1 MTAQSPSAGEPAELS
16 ERTLRAWH
24 RIGFGLQP
32 DARHTPMSVCRLT
45 GNGQIQSLPD
55 RAEAFFAAGGD
66 SHRMSFL
73 LPVPLLSNGLSVRIR
88 LSGWGSIRYVACG
101 YSCDGVFRH
110 IKVLNP
116 AQARWFD
123 ITIGHGDIGFGL
135 QNNWEHPAS
144 AMIGDI
150 RIDMRGEPLVGGA
163 RIEVQGLLCWEEES
177 AVTPQPATCTRP
189 PVLPPRAAMPAGWRE
204 AVHAYLGKV
213 FRHADDQARAFM
225 TSGLC
230 PLMSGAR
237 LPWPPDA
244 ALPTDLADVN
254 THVFSWHAL
263 HPASILLL
271 HARNTGRDAAVY
283 AARDVVSQWL
293 ERSYYAP
300 DPDSKYAW
308 YDHGVAERMLALLL
322 IWAEGIDRDF
332 DQRFMTR
339 VGEAIVRHAQ
349 LLESELFYAL
359 HQRVR
364 YHNHAWFQD
373 VALLAAATAFPDYP
387 SAARWRD
394 RACERLAEQMETL
407 IVRDGGFAVSIEN
420 SIGYQHSLQRLAD
433 FAGALTRL
441 AGTTSVVADVAH
453 ELSAFSDFLRY
464 PDGSRPAQGDSS
476 RSPTG
481 FPAPTS
487 PSSPVAQPAFAALPK
502 AGYGVVKGEHDGIP
516 FMFCMFA
523 TSLSKT
529 HKHEDDLSFTLFFD
543 GIEWLIDPSFYSHEY
558 QRPLPAYLRSAAA
571 HNAICLSGVAYS
583 IEPGLARLQGICED
597 DAFRFEGSHSC
608 YADTTMTRTV
618 DGTMKALDLQF
629 TDGVWGTGE
638 FPEASLMLQCGDDVV
653 ATRYGARL
661 ILSHPRSRF
670 QLELSLPSE
679 RIEIAV
685 GEESEARIRGI
696 SGLGFMQKVAI
707 STIECHVPTGQPVRW
722 TIRAVYRPVA
732 HSLKVS

>member
-1 MTAQSPSAGEPAELS
+1 MTVHTPSAGAPAELS
-16 ERTLRAWH
+16 ERLLRAWH

-32 DARHTPMSVCRLT
+32 DARHTPMSACRVT
-45 GNGQIQSLPD
+45 SNGEIQSLPD
-55 RAEAFFAAGGD
+55 RTEAFFAAGGD
-66 SHRMSFL
+66 SHRISFHL
-73 LPVPLLSNGLSVRIR
+73 RKPLLSNGLSVRIR

-101 YSCDGVFRH
+101 YSCDGLFRH
-110 IKVLNP
+110 IKVPNP
-116 AQARWFD
+116 AQDSWFD
-123 ITIGHGDIGFGL
+123 ITIGQGDIGFGL

-144 AMIGDI
+144 ALIGDI
-150 RIDMRGEPLVGGA
+150 RIDLRGEPLADGA
-163 RIEVQGLLCWEEES
+163 RIAVQGLLCWEEES
-177 AVTPQPATCTRP
+177 AVPLQPATCTRP
-189 PVLPPRAAMPAGWRE
+189 VLLPLRTAMPPGWRE
-204 AVHAYLGKV
+204 TVHDYLGKV
-213 FRHADDQARAFM
+213 FRYADDQARAFM

-230 PLMSGAR
+230 PLLSGAR
-237 LPWPPDA
+237 LPWPPDT

-271 HARNTGRDAAVY
+271 HARNVGREGAVY

-293 ERSYYAP
+293 ERSYYSP

-322 IWAEGIDRDF
+322 IWAEGLDRDF

-349 LLESELFYAL
+349 LLESELFYASN
-359 HQRVR
+359 QRVR

-394 RACERLAEQMETL
+394 RACERLADQVEML

-420 SIGYQHSLQRLAD
+420 SISYQVCLQQLGE

-441 AGTTSVVADVAH
+441 AGTTSVVTEVAH
-453 ELSAFSDFLRY
+453 ELSAFSDWLRY
-464 PDGSRPAQGDSS
+464 PDGTRPAQGDSK

-481 FPAPTS
+481 SPAPKS

-516 FMFCMFA
+516 FMFCIFA
-523 TSLSKT
+523 TSLSRT

-558 QRPLPAYLRSAAA
+558 QQPLPAYLRSAAA
-571 HNAICLSGVAYS
+571 HNAICLPGVTYS
-583 IEPGLARLQGICED
+583 IEPGSAQLQGSS
-597 DAFRFEGSHSC
+597 DAGGFRFEGSHSC
-608 YADTTMTRTV
+608 YADTIVTRTV
-618 DGTMKALDLQF
+618 EGTMTELDLRF
-629 TDGVWGTGE
+629 TDCVRGAGGA
-638 FPEASLMLQCGDDVV
+638 PAASLMLQCGEDVV
-653 ATRYGARL
+653 ATRHGARL
-661 ILSHPRSRF
+661 VLSHPRSRF
-670 QLELSLPSE
+670 QLELSIPSE
-679 RIEIAV
+679 RIDIAV
-685 GEESEARIRGI
+685 GEESETRIRGI
-696 SGLGFMQKVAI
+696 SGLGFMQRVAI

-722 TIRAVYRPVA
+722 TMRAV
-732 HSLKVS
+732 

>member
-1 MTAQSPSAGEPAELS
+1 MTVHPPSAGAPAELS
-16 ERTLRAWH
+16 ERLLRAWH
-24 RIGFGLQP
+24 RIGCGLQP
-32 DARHTPMSVCRLT
+32 DARHTPMSACRVT
-45 GNGQIQSLPD
+45 SNGEIQSLPD
-55 RAEAFFAAGGD
+55 RTEAFFAAGGD
-66 SHRMSFL
+66 SHRISFQ
-73 LPVPLLSNGLSVRIR
+73 LPKPLLSNGLSVRIR
-88 LSGWGSIRYVACG
+88 LSGWGSIRYVSCG
-101 YSCDGVFRH
+101 YSCDGLFRH
-110 IKVLNP
+110 IKVPNP
-116 AQARWFD
+116 AQASWFD

-135 QNNWEHPAS
+135 QNNWEHPGS
-144 AMIGDI
+144 ALIGDI
-150 RIDMRGEPLVGGA
+150 RIDVRGEPLANGA
-163 RIEVQGLLCWEEES
+163 RIEVQSLLCWEEES

-189 PVLPPRAAMPAGWRE
+189 PLLPPRTAMPPGWRE
-204 AVHAYLGKV
+204 AMHDYLGKV

-237 LPWPPDA
+237 LPWPPDT

-271 HARNTGRDAAVY
+271 HARNAGREAAVY

-308 YDHGVAERMLALLL
+308 YDHGVADRMLALLL
-322 IWAEGIDRDF
+322 IWAEGLERDF

-349 LLESELFYAL
+349 LLESELFYAS

-373 VALLAAATAFPDYP
+373 VALLATATAFPDYP
-387 SAARWRD
+387 SATRWRD
-394 RACERLAEQMETL
+394 RACERLADQMEML

-420 SIGYQHSLQRLAD
+420 SIGYQQGVQQLGE

-441 AGTTSVVADVAH
+441 AGMTSVVAEVAR
-453 ELSAFSDFLRY
+453 ELSAFFDFLRY

-476 RSPTG
+476 RSPTRS
-481 FPAPTS
+481 PTPTS
-487 PSSPVAQPAFAALPK
+487 ASSPIVQPAFAALPK

-516 FMFCMFA
+516 FMLCLFA

-558 QRPLPAYLRSAAA
+558 QRPLPAYLRSAVA
-571 HNAICLSGVAYS
+571 HNSICLPGVAYS
-583 IEPGLARLQGICED
+583 IEPGSARLQGICED
-597 DAFRFEGSHSC
+597 DAFRFEGFHTC
-608 YADTTMTRTV
+608 YADTTVTRTV
-618 DGTMKALDLQF
+618 EGTMKGLEMQF
-629 TDGVWGTGE
+629 TDSVRGGCGSH
-638 FPEASLMLQCGDDVV
+638 EASLMLQCGENVVV
-653 ATRYGARL
+653 ARDGTRL

-685 GEESEARIRGI
+685 GEESETRIRGI

-722 TIRAVYRPVA
+722 TMRAVYRDVA
-732 HSLKVS
+732 E